1 MRAPTRTSS
10 GSSRTPREEKRFV
23 HGLFE
28 ATARGEWRPF
38 ADALADDVR
47 YTLVG
52 RNSWS
57 RTYAG
62 RQEVTRELWIPIT
75 KCFPEPNRIRALRF
89 VAEDDVVV
97 VEAKGDATTH
107 AGTRYDNDYCMIF
120 RLRDGKIAEVRE
132 YMDTELT
139 TAVLGERLA

>member
-1 MRAPTRTSS
+1 MDAAQNKERMRS
-10 GSSRTPREEKRFV
+10 
-23 HGLFE
+23 LFE

-38 ADALADDVR
+38 GEALAEDVR
-47 YTLVG
+47 YTLMG

-62 RQEVTRELWIPIT
+62 RREVTHELWIPIT
-75 KCFPEPNRIRALRF
+75 KLFPQPNRLRALRF
-89 VAEDDVVV
+89 VAEGDVVV

-107 AGTRYDNDYCMIF
+107 TGARYDNDYCMIF
-120 RLRDGKIAEVRE
+120 TLRDGKITEIRE

-139 TAVLGERLA
+139 TSVLGERTL